1 MKKREISD
9 IEKEECKLL
18 KQIFNDR
25 KKELGLSQAKIAGL
39 IGVTQAAI
47 NHYLNGTTFIYDGG
61 SGVPLP
67 DGAFI
72 AGVVVEVKRRLIPTD
87 ILLSRL
93 DPDYNTRQSKQR

>member
-18 KQIFNDR
+18 KQLFNDR

-47 NHYLNGTTFIYDGG
+47 NHYLNGTNALNASIASEFAKYW
-61 SGVPLP
+61 
-67 DGAFI
+67 AFLSVAL
-72 AGVVVEVKRRLIPTD
+72 AGDWKKKL
-87 ILLSRL
+87 
-93 DPDYNTRQSKQR
+93 TRCQTH